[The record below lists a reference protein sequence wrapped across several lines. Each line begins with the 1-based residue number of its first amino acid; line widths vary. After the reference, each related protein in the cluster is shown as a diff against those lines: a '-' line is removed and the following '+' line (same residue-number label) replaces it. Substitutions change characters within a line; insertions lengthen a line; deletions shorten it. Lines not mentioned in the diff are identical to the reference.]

1 MKIIYV
7 ALYLPICSSL
17 SPTTCLSIYNIY
29 LPAYLSM
36 YLFIHLHICLSIEA
50 PVTAASTHNRMVS
63 LSLDLSTTFESLPS
77 CHELQ
82 HHPPSC
88 RFFWCHS

>member
-17 SPTTCLSIYNIY
+17 SLYLPIYNIY
-29 LPAYLSM
+29 LSAYLSM
-36 YLFIHLHICLSIEA
+36 CLFIYLHVYLSIEA
-50 PVTAASTHNRMVS
+50 PFMAACMHNRMVS
-63 LSLDLSTTFESLPS
+63 FSLDLFTTFESLPS

-82 HHPPSC
+82 HLLPSC
-88 RFFWCHS
+88 KFCWCHS